1 MSALVQR
8 GDYVGEVES
17 PMQYGKMYS
26 SNQLTVVI
34 VHTKSPCVYPEE
46 ITADYSINTG
56 ILLGHKV
63 TYFSA

>member
-1 MSALVQR
+1 M
-8 GDYVGEVES
+8 GEVES